1 MVSNWST
8 EPQNCP
14 PKNGHFCGSWHAA
27 GWKANVGNLVNVENV
42 GLFEKKNIFN
52 KTSQFYLPLGRG

>member
-14 PKNGHFCGSWHAA
+14 PKNFCGSGHAA